1 MIRKKLIPICIAL
14 AVCAVSMPIS
24 VKGAGIITDT
34 NYVSQQPQIYDNIKF
49 QVITDNSAPEALT
62 KAIDTYKGNEG
73 FVYYLD
79 STSNNLYVAVMS
91 GEKPTGGYSIKVDS
105 VKDAD
110 GKANI
115 LVKETKPDKN
125 ALVNQMVTYP
135 YTIIKTQVSSPNVS
149 VKNSSGKVYDL
160 LSDKKDYGNL
170 IIGSSFVL
178 GQLKNMYT
186 TNDFIFLEIQNENN
200 ESELFYVNNND
211 EWKNK
216 LKNFKLNSNIS
227 VQYVLGTPQKY
238 NEKSAFP
245 LSKINLPVDI
255 NCLKDKNW
263 QDLKSYSNVL
273 ANKQWKICFNQQL
286 KEESVN
292 DSNVYVTDSNG
303 NIIPTVVSLLEDK
316 KSISI
321 TPNKP
326 YELGQNY
333 YIFITNKISGTDN
346 SSFKGFRMKF
356 QVMDS
361 FTIK

>member
-1 MIRKKLIPICIAL
+1 MIRKKLIPICIVL
-14 AVCAVSMPIS
+14 AVGAICIPIS
-24 VKGAGIITDT
+24 AKGAGVIQGT
-34 NYVSQQPQIYDNIKF
+34 NYVSQQPEVYDKVKF
-49 QVITDNSAPEALT
+49 EVITYNNAPEALI
-62 KAIDTYKGNEG
+62 KSIDTYKDTEG

-79 STSNNLYVAVMS
+79 STSNNLYVAVMA
-91 GEKPTGGYSIKVDS
+91 GEKPTGGYGIKVDS

-115 LVKETKPDKN
+115 LVEETKPDKN
-125 ALVNQMVTYP
+125 AIVNQMVTYP
-135 YTIIKTQVSSPNVS
+135 YTIIKTQLSSPSIS

-160 LSDKKDYGNL
+160 LGDKKDDGNP

-178 GQLKNMYT
+178 GQLKNIYT

-200 ESELFYVNNND
+200 ESEFFYVNNND

-216 LKNFKLNSNIS
+216 IKDLKLNSNLSI
-227 VQYVLGTPQKY
+227 QYALGTPQKY

-255 NCLKDKNW
+255 NSLKDKNW
-263 QDLKSYSNVL
+263 QDLKNYSNVS
-273 ANKQWKICFNQQL
+273 ANKQWTICFNQQL
-286 KEESVN
+286 KEENVN

-303 NIIPTVVSLLEDK
+303 NIIPTAVRLLEGK

-321 TPNKP
+321 LPYKP

-333 YIFITNKISGTDN
+333 YIFITNKINGTDN
-346 SSFKGFRMKF
+346 SSFKGFRMNF
-356 QVMDS
+356 QIMDS

>member
-1 MIRKKLIPICIAL
+1 MIRKKLISICIAL

-24 VKGAGIITDT
+24 AKGAGIISNT
-34 NYVSQQPQIYDNIKF
+34 NYVSQQPKIYDNIKF
-49 QVITDNSAPEALT
+49 EVITYNSAPEALI
-62 KAIDTYKGNEG
+62 KAIDTYKDTEG

-79 STSNNLYVAVMS
+79 STSNNLYVAIML
-91 GEKPTGGYSIKVDS
+91 GEKPTGGYNIKVDS

-115 LVKETKPDKN
+115 LVKEAGPDKN
-125 ALVNQMVTYP
+125 ELLNQMVTYP
-135 YTIIKTQVSSPNVS
+135 YTIIKTQVSSPNIS

-160 LSDKKDYGNL
+160 LSDKKDDGNL

-178 GQLKNMYT
+178 GQLKDIYT
-186 TNDFIFLEIQNENN
+186 TNDFIFLEIQNGNN

-216 LKNFKLNSNIS
+216 LKNLKLNSNVS
-227 VQYVLGTPQKY
+227 VQYALGTPQKY
-238 NEKSAFP
+238 DEKSAFP

-263 QDLKSYSNVL
+263 QDLKSYSNVIS
-273 ANKQWKICFNQQL
+273 NKQWKVYFNQQL

-303 NIIPTVVSLLEDK
+303 NIIPTAVHLLEDK

-321 TPNKP
+321 TPYKP

-333 YIFITNKISGTDN
+333 YIFITNKVNGTDN
-346 SSFKGFRMKF
+346 SVLKGFRMNF
-356 QVMDS
+356 QIMDS
-361 FTIK
+361 FIIK